1 MAYFAPYID
10 ETGFHYPTYQD
21 IVDDLVAGA
30 KSIFGDDIYLEN
42 DSADYQL
49 ISIFALKTYDTL
61 QGIAMAYNSR
71 SPMTAVGVGLDAV
84 VKINGIARKAGS
96 RSTADVVITG
106 TPYTQIVNGSVK
118 DSSDVIWNLPA
129 TVSIP
134 TSGTVTVTATCSQT
148 GPVAAAANEI
158 NKINTPTY
166 GWLTVTNPAAAVP
179 GEDTETDAELRVR
192 QTASVA
198 GPSQTMLAGTYA
210 AIAAI
215 DNVQRLAVYENDT
228 SLSEPDYSDPD
239 NVINPYGLPAHSV
252 TCVVEG
258 GDAGTIADAIL
269 RHKGI
274 GCYTNGDVLTT
285 ITDAGGY
292 ANIIRFYRPTMVP
305 IYVNVTLTPYPPE
318 YVRTMQDD
326 VKQAIYEYL
335 TGFDI
340 AADVSVSLLA
350 GVAASANPDMKR
362 PAFGVASVQIG
373 TAAGA
378 LGTADIAIDYN
389 EVAEIELDHITV
401 TDGLD

>member
-21 IVDDLVAGA
+21 IVDDMVAGA
-30 KSIFGDDIYLEN
+30 KSIFGSDLYLEN

-49 ISIFALKTYDTL
+49 ISIFALKTYDTM
-61 QGIAMAYNSR
+61 QGMAMAYNSR
-71 SPMTAVGVGLDAV
+71 SPVTAVGVGLDAV
-84 VKINGIARKAGS
+84 VKINGLVRKAGS

-106 TPYTQIVNGSVK
+106 TPYTQIVKGSVK
-118 DSSDVIWNLPA
+118 DANGVVWNLPE

-134 TSGTVTVTATCSQT
+134 TSGTVTVTATCSET
-148 GPVAAAANEI
+148 GPVAASANEI

-179 GEDTETDAELRVR
+179 GVETETDAQLRVR

-210 AIAAI
+210 AITAI

-228 SLSEPDYSDPD
+228 SSGSVSTD
-239 NVINPYGLPAHSV
+239 NPYGLPAHSV

-292 ANIIRFYRPTMVP
+292 PNVIRFYRPTAVP
-305 IYVNVTLTPYPPE
+305 IHVSIVLTPYPPE
-318 YVRTMQDD
+318 YARTMMDD
-326 VKQAIYEYL
+326 VKQAVYDYL

-350 GVAASANPDMKR
+350 GVVATANPDTKK

-373 TAAGA
+373 KTAGSMAA
-378 LGTADIAIDYN
+378 SDITIGYK
-389 EVAEIELDHITV
+389 EVATIDLANITV
-401 TDGLD
+401 SDGLGA

>member
-21 IVDDLVAGA
+21 IVDDLVTGA

-71 SPMTAVGVGLDAV
+71 SPLTAVGVGLDAV

-134 TSGTVTVTATCSQT
+134 TSGTVTVTATCSQS

-179 GEDTETDAELRVR
+179 GEETETDAELRGR

-198 GPSQTMLAGTYA
+198 EPSQTMLAGTYA
-210 AIAAI
+210 AIAAV

-228 SLSEPDYSDPD
+228 SSAAVSDA
-239 NVINPYGLPAHSV
+239 NPYGLPAHSV
-252 TCVVEG
+252 TFVVEG

>member
-21 IVDDLVAGA
+21 IVDDMVAGA
-30 KSIFGDDIYLEN
+30 KSIFGQDLYLEN

-49 ISIFALKTYDTL
+49 ISIFALKTYDTM
-61 QGIAMAYNSR
+61 QGMAMAYNSR
-71 SPMTAVGVGLDAV
+71 SPVTAVGVGLDAV
-84 VKINGIARKAGS
+84 VKINGLVRKAGS

-106 TPYTQIVNGSVK
+106 TPYTQIVKGSVK
-118 DSSDVIWNLPA
+118 DANGVVWNLPE

-134 TSGTVTVTATCSQT
+134 TSGTVTVTATCSET
-148 GPVAAAANEI
+148 GPVAASANEI

-179 GEDTETDAELRVR
+179 GVETETDAQLRIR

-228 SLSEPDYSDPD
+228 SSGSVSAD
-239 NVINPYGLPAHSV
+239 NPYGLPAHSI

-274 GCYTNGDVLTT
+274 GCYTYGDVLTT

-292 ANIIRFYRPTMVP
+292 PNVIRFFRPTAVP
-305 IYVNVTLTPYPPE
+305 IHVSIVLTPYPPE
-318 YVRTMQDD
+318 YARTMMDD
-326 VKQAIYEYL
+326 VKQAVYDYL

-350 GVAASANPDMKR
+350 GVVAAANPDIKK

-373 TAAGA
+373 KTAGSMAA
-378 LGTADIAIDYN
+378 SDITIDYA
-389 EVAEIELDHITV
+389 EVATIDLANITV
-401 TDGLD
+401 SDGLGA